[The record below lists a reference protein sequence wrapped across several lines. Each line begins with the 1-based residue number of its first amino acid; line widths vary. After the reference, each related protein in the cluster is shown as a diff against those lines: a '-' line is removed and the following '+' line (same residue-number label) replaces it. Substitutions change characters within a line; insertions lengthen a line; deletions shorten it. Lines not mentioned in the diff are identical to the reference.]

1 MATDQKHLRKAM
13 KDGLVESSVTKV
25 VVQGEARV
33 GKSSLKC
40 LLVSKRYTDDTST
53 SCIESPCVAVRCYG
67 HTGKYWEE
75 IDEEEMGIK
84 VIAAVQS
91 DAVKKSE
98 SNIEEINL
106 DHTDSSNAKKNSFK
120 ATEKVIQQEDGTPY
134 KDEQPQNVSLKND
147 GQSIDTVSDDS
158 SSAAVISHNVPV
170 TIELTSDSNEKD
182 AVVRVRKFY
191 KKCKKNQKKGSSLN
205 GRRWLFFIDSGG
217 QIQFQKL
224 LPAFMPYAS
233 VLLLVV
239 SLAKNLSNSA
249 STLMQ
254 LPERKINVE
263 QHSLSVIEVLKQLLS
278 AIASSAQQYR
288 SLIAEDPLLSKCI
301 TPPSDKLQ
309 VLPVAT
315 HRDEF
320 DEESIESI
328 DDKRKQLKQVFKLH
342 STCEIIG
349 HEGRIFLH
357 EIDGREARLDSHN
370 ELSNPSLEKIVKT
383 LDDNAYQIK
392 VPLKWYCF
400 GVLLYDVAKEGCGVL
415 SLSYC
420 QELGEQLKV
429 GLSPEESLSA
439 IKFLSFLNKLLYY
452 PESPASDLVFVNLES
467 LIDIL
472 RDLVIFVSD
481 ARSDATY
488 LLPTHE
494 ALVCHGQLSIEILKA
509 ASKCSGK
516 ISKFFPDFEVK
527 LLGLFEYLLIAA
539 KMPDEGCFLMPALL
553 PIKDVSD
560 VNPFPNTIP
569 LLLYFKNTVPMGLFC
584 AVIVH
589 LLSNKESPWIIV
601 EQSNFSNYFTLR
613 HRGYL
618 LGSIILVEQL
628 DCIVLY
634 CEVVR
639 DYIAAR
645 DAIEEAI
652 TVAMSKHKL
661 SENEKPVR
669 AFYCSCGRG
678 KRHAAEATWFEPE
691 HRYISTCTIDYK
703 SLDLLSECRSW
714 LFAESKFV

>member
-1 MATDQKHLRKAM
+1 M
-13 KDGLVESSVTKV
+13 KDGLVESSVTKA

-53 SCIESPCVAVRCYG
+53 SIIESPCVAVRCFG

-98 SNIEEINL
+98 SNIEEMDL
-106 DHTDSSNAKKNSFK
+106 DHANSNNAKKNPSK
-120 ATEKVIQQEDGTPY
+120 TTRKVIQQKDGTSD
-134 KDEQPQNVSLKND
+134 KDGPQNDSSKDN
-147 GQSIDTVSDDS
+147 GQSIDAVSDDS

-191 KKCKKNQKKGSSLN
+191 QKCKRNQKKGTSLN

-239 SLAKNLSNSA
+239 SLAKNLSDPA

-254 LPERKINVE
+254 LPEREINVE

-320 DEESIESI
+320 DESVESI
-328 DDKRKQLKQVFKLH
+328 DDKRKQLNEVFKLH
-342 STCEIIG
+342 STCDIIG

-357 EIDGREARLDSHN
+357 EIDGREARLDGRN
-370 ELSNPSLEKIVKT
+370 KLSNPSLEKIVKT
-383 LDDNAYQIK
+383 LDDSAYQIK

-472 RDLVIFVSD
+472 RDLVIFVSK
-481 ARSDATY
+481 ARSDVTF
-488 LLPTHE
+488 LLPTHK
-494 ALVCHGQLSIEILKA
+494 ALVCYGQLSIKILKA
-509 ASKCSGK
+509 ASKHCGK
-516 ISKFFPDFEVK
+516 ISELFPGFEVK

-539 KMPDEGCFLMPALL
+539 KVPDEDCFLMPALL

-560 VNPFPNTIP
+560 VNPFSNTIP

-634 CEVVR
+634 CEVER
-639 DYIAAR
+639 DYIATR

-678 KRHAAEATWFEPE
+678 KCHAAEATWFEPE

-703 SLDLLSECRSW
+703 SMDLLSECRSW
-714 LFAESKFV
+714 LFAESKFKLKCV

>member
-53 SCIESPCVAVRCYG
+53 SCIESPCIAVRCFG

-98 SNIEEINL
+98 SNIEEMDL
-106 DHTDSSNAKKNSFK
+106 DHANSKSAKKNSSK
-120 ATEKVIQQEDGTPY
+120 TTKKVIQQEGGTSSKDG
-134 KDEQPQNVSLKND
+134 PQNNCSKED
-147 GQSIDTVSDDS
+147 GQSIDTLSDDS

-254 LPERKINVE
+254 LPEREINVE

-328 DDKRKQLKQVFKLH
+328 DDKRKQLNEVFELH
-342 STCEIIG
+342 NTCEIIG
-349 HEGRIFLH
+349 HKGRIFLH

-370 ELSNPSLEKIVKT
+370 KLSNPSLEKIVKT

-452 PESPASDLVFVNLES
+452 PESPTSDLVFVNLES

-481 ARSDATY
+481 ARSDVKY
-488 LLPTHE
+488 LLPTHK
-494 ALVCHGQLSIEILKA
+494 ALVCHGQLSIKILKA
-509 ASKCSGK
+509 ASKCCGK
-516 ISKFFPDFEVK
+516 ISKLFPGFEMK